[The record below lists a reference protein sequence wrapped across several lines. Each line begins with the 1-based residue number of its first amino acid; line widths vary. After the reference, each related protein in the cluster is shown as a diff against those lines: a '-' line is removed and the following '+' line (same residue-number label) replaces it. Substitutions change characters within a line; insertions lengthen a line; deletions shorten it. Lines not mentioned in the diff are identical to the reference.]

1 MDVLQEA
8 WKILMHSLWYAFLVG
23 GLPMIVWTIDE
34 VVKEHKAKKRRKAR
48 KKREEVKYEE
58 ISECASKRTG

>member
-34 VVKEHKAKKRRKAR
+34 IVKENKAKKRQ
-48 KKREEVKYEE
+48 KRQNKEAK
-58 ISECASKRTG
+58 